1 MTKENIKIILMIAYI
16 KKVEIVFKTEMIHS
30 EEKGCFSHT
39 ALKEWKLFQSLDYSH
54 SASTNFLWLL

>member
-1 MTKENIKIILMIAYI
+1 MIAYI